1 MDVKEAVDL
10 AKKHVADLFAKEGV
24 VNLGLEEV
32 EYDDAR
38 EQWRI
43 TVGFSRAWD
52 QQSAV
57 LAVLGS
63 AGVKRTYKVVIID
76 KQGKAISVKNR
87 ETANAS

>member
-32 EYDDAR
+32 EYDEAR

-76 KQGKAISVKNR
+76 RQGKAISVKNR
-87 ETANAS
+87 EAANAS